1 MKPADNQQL
10 RIGLLLLSLVLTGLL
25 LSLLLNGVR
34 IDLQLHHRLENSSS
48 SFVLGT
54 DELGRDLLSCITCG
68 TAISLLISLVVISL
82 TAVTGTAVGMAA
94 GLSGG
99 MADTVLMRL
108 TDFVLSFP
116 GILLVI
122 ALVSFLGQGFFNL
135 ILAFSCT
142 GWAGTARMVRGI
154 VIAQRQKE
162 FILAARSYNAS
173 PYRIAI
179 HHLLPIVYPLV
190 IVQATMGISAV
201 IVAESSLNFLGLGLD
216 PRIPTLGQLIDA
228 GRGHLFDR
236 PQLVIL
242 PGAVLALL
250 IMAFHFLGE
259 GLRGLQKE

>member
-1 MKPADNQQL
+1 MKPTDNLQL
-10 RIGLLLLSLVLTGLL
+10 RIGLFLLALVLTGLL

-34 IDLQLHHRLENSSS
+34 FDLQLHHRLENPSS

-54 DELGRDLLSCITCG
+54 DDLGRDLLSCIICG
-68 TAISLLISLVVISL
+68 TGVSLLISLVVILL
-82 TAVTGTAVGMAA
+82 TAATGTAVGMVA
-94 GLSGG
+94 GLSGR
-99 MADTVLMRL
+99 MADILLMRL
-108 TDFVLSFP
+108 TDIVLSFP

-122 ALVSFLGQGFFNL
+122 ALVSFLGQGFSNL
-135 ILAFSCT
+135 IIAFSCT

-154 VIAQRQKE
+154 VLAQRQKE

-179 HHLLPIVYPLV
+179 HHLLPIAFPLIV
-190 IVQATMGISAV
+190 VQATLGISAV
-201 IVAESSLNFLGLGLD
+201 IIAESSLSFLGLGLD

-236 PQLVIL
+236 PQLVII
-242 PGAVLALL
+242 PGAVLSLL

-259 GLRGLQKE
+259 GLKGLRKE